1 MQRKRE
7 REDAIENLQALKE
20 EKQRL
25 ELQFQ
30 TEVNMLDAK
39 TNPIIE
45 NLENI
50 IITPAKTNIMIRLV
64 ALIWSPN

>member
-1 MQRKRE
+1 M
-7 REDAIENLQALKE
+7 ENFQSLKD

-39 TNPIIE
+39 TNPGTE

-50 IITPAKTNIMIRLV
+50 VITPTKTNIIVRLV
-64 ALIWSPN
+64 ALIWSPNN